1 MTPAR
6 VLTSRRAVT
15 LQRRQPQMG
24 GRGAPTATAIGA
36 SLDTSIVA
44 AFLSGWLAQG
54 GRARSPDGGRGT
66 RKLPFIS
73 IVFTIKLLSRMPL
86 RPAPAPARAA
96 FPPKV
101 PSGLTGRA
109 PAWGAALS
117 GRCPSRVARTGLG
130 AQMRISAVRG
140 QSRSERTNT
149 VVGQSYA
156 SIMDILAPHLH
167 AEAIGTAQGLRR
179 RAGLLI

>member
-1 MTPAR
+1 M
-6 VLTSRRAVT
+6 
-15 LQRRQPQMG
+15 
-24 GRGAPTATAIGA
+24 
-36 SLDTSIVA
+36 
-44 AFLSGWLAQG
+44 LS
-54 GRARSPDGGRGT
+54 
-66 RKLPFIS
+66 FIS

-96 FPPKV
+96 FSPEV

-117 GRCPSRVARTGLG
+117 DRCQSRVVGTELG
-130 AQMRISAVRG
+130 ARMRNSALRG

-167 AEAIGTAQGLRR
+167 AEAIGTAQGL
-179 RAGLLI
+179 